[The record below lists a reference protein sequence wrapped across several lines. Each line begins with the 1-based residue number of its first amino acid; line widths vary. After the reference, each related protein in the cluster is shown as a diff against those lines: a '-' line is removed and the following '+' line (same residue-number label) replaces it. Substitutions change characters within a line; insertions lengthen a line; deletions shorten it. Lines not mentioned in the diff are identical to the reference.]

1 MMASQFRQ
9 SLAERWRIFHRFIQ
23 ISFHFFIGA
32 IMALFNGAAFVQ
44 HRPYQQPFI
53 RWWHARLCKILNL
66 EVRVQ
71 GERVKD
77 QELLW
82 VSNHVSWLDIPVLGS
97 RFPVYFLSKA
107 EIAKWPV
114 VGWFSKIA
122 GTLFI
127 KRGAGDAGQITEQL
141 SLHLQEG
148 RHVLFFPEGTTTDGT
163 GIKRFFH
170 HLFSSAVSVDAP
182 VQPVVLRYSDE
193 NNQLHPR
200 AAFGDIS
207 FFSHAVGILKE
218 KKVIVDVVLLPIEPV
233 NERKPRA
240 LAKDVE
246 VKMAETLKLMNGD
259 STDQ

>member
-1 MMASQFRQ
+1 MAAEQN
-9 SLAERWRIFHRFIQ
+9 LTLVERWRIFHRFMQ

-32 IMALFNGAAFVQ
+32 IIAVFNGAAFVQ

-53 RWWHARLCKILNL
+53 RWWHSRLCKILNI

-71 GERVKD
+71 GRRVKD
-77 QELLW
+77 KELLW

-107 EIAKWPV
+107 EIAQWPV

-148 RHVLFFPEGTTTDGT
+148 RQVLFFPEGTTTDGT

-170 HLFSSAVSVDAP
+170 HLFSSAVSADAP

-193 NNQLHPR
+193 NNQLHPS

-207 FFSHAVGILKE
+207 FFSHAMGILKE

-246 VKMAETLKLMNGD
+246 VKMAETLKSMNNNAE
-259 STDQ
+259 